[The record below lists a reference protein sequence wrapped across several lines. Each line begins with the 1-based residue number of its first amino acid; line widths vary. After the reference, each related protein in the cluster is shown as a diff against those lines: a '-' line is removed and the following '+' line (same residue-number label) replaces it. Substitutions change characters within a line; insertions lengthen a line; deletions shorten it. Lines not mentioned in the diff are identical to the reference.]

1 MHQPR
6 YLSPSL
12 IVIGISYR
20 KLPLNILG
28 EYSLNR
34 QNIEKF
40 YSLNKD
46 LTNYLI
52 LSTCNRVEVW
62 GYGLDMKTVLEKID
76 FTPDYILEGEQ
87 AFIHMCRVG
96 AGMDSQVIGEVEVLG
111 QLRESIKLSKEG
123 SKLGEL
129 EDVTNTVIYLSRKIR
144 TETQIDKGV
153 VTIGGVVSKYLEEN
167 IGDLSTKKVLILGL
181 GKTGRSILK
190 WITDYNKPD
199 ITVSVNRTPVNGQL
213 HSMEDIKQWIHLYD
227 ITIVCTDASTP
238 ILNSREYE
246 GVLIDLSVPHNVEGE
261 AIRLEELNKVRE
273 ENIYNRLLEREKGEE
288 IIAEF
293 LNIRSRE
300 TGESFGI

>member
-1 MHQPR
+1 MYQPR
-6 YLSPSL
+6 YLSQS
-12 IVIGISYR
+12 VVVVGISYR
-20 KLPLNILG
+20 NLPLNILG
-28 EYSLNR
+28 QFSFNR
-34 QNIEKF
+34 QDIEKF
-40 YSLNKD
+40 YSLNKE

-62 GYGLDMKTVLEKID
+62 GYEFDKESILEKID

-123 SKLGEL
+123 NRLGKL
-129 EDVTNTVIYLSRKIR
+129 EDITNTVIYLSRKIR

-167 IGDLSTKKVLILGL
+167 IKDLSTKKVLILGL
-181 GKTGRSILK
+181 GKTGRNILK

-199 ITVSVNRTPVNGQL
+199 ITVTVNRTPVNGQL
-213 HSMEDIKQWIHLYD
+213 HNMEDIKQWIHLYD
-227 ITIVCTDASTP
+227 ITIVCTDANTP
-238 ILNSREYE
+238 ILNSRDYE
-246 GVLIDLSVPHNVEGE
+246 GVLLDLSVPHNVEGE

-273 ENIYNRLLEREKGEE
+273 ENVYSRLMEVERGEE

-293 LNIRSRE
+293 LSIKRRE

>member
-1 MHQPR
+1 MYQPR
-6 YLSPSL
+6 YLSRSL
-12 IVIGISYR
+12 GVIGISYR
-20 KLPLNILG
+20 NLPLNILG
-28 EYSLNR
+28 EFSFNR
-34 QNIEKF
+34 QDIEKF
-40 YSLNKD
+40 YSLHKD

-62 GYGLDMKTVLEKID
+62 GYEFDKENILEKID

-123 SKLGEL
+123 NRLGKL
-129 EDVTNTVIYLSRKIR
+129 EDITNTVVYLSRKIR

-167 IGDLSTKKVLILGL
+167 IKDLSTKKVLILGL
-181 GKTGRSILK
+181 GKTGRNILK

-199 ITVSVNRTPVNGQL
+199 ITVTVNRTPVNGQL
-213 HSMEDIKQWIHLYD
+213 HNMEDIKQWIHLYD
-227 ITIVCTDASTP
+227 ITIVCTDANTP
-238 ILNSREYE
+238 ILNSKDYE
-246 GVLIDLSVPHNVEGE
+246 GVLLDLSVPHNVEGD

-273 ENIYNRLLEREKGEE
+273 ENVYSRLMEVKRGEE

-293 LNIRSRE
+293 LNTKRRK